1 MSQFEYTLPSGS
13 NFRVNGPAGATQ
25 LQADQVFY
33 EQVVAGSLVGYQPG
47 QTLTSV
53 ASQITKF
60 ELSRLDRGTAG
71 VDTVS
76 VLSVIQ
82 NSPVISGIPNL
93 VNVPIQNP
101 VDQAGV
107 VLSRGDTLGADPVGP
122 LTAFQTQLLLAQ
134 LQSLVDQPFD
144 VITQQKGIGKFGFNC
159 YQLEQAGYVKPG
171 TSARFLE
178 NPDDFVSV
186 MNSPGIWTGLNGVD
200 SLDFLLGDQNLQTQV
215 QTQLMQQSYQ
225 ALNASGV
232 ISQVPTSAVRVSS
245 GQVYTATGNQTLS
258 ALSLVGGN
266 LNLITGTSAK
276 ITNVIN
282 GDIGALLAN
291 GGKFGSVATAA
302 WAQSSRLFVNAQGQ
316 LSSAITGIGN
326 SLTTLPNLTGNL
338 GSLGQLSQLNV
349 SQALQDVYGKAAQ
362 FSLNFSTGNFFS
374 GGGDLISGTQ
384 LAAGFKN
391 TVNRA
396 TVDSAVGRILGNS
409 KIPAPS
415 FMPALP
421 GAGLDIPQAE
431 NILKS
436 VQGRIGGIGSQV
448 TNLTSQARNLIA
460 QAQPTFNRITG

>member
-82 NSPVISGIPNL
+82 NSPVTSGIPNL

-134 LQSLVDQPFD
+134 LASLVDQPFD

-178 NPDDFVSV
+178 NPDNFVSV

-232 ISQVPTSAVRVSS
+232 ISRVPTSTVSVS
-245 GQVYTATGNQTLS
+245 AGQVYTPTGNQTLS

-266 LNLITGTSAK
+266 LNLITGATAK
-276 ITNVIN
+276 VRNLLN
-282 GDIGALLAN
+282 ADIGALTLN
-291 GGKFGSVATAA
+291 GGKFGPIAA
-302 WAQSSRLFVNAQGQ
+302 ASWAQSSRLFVNAQGQ

-326 SLTTLPNLTGNL
+326 RITDLPGR
-338 GSLGQLSQLNV
+338 LSQLNV
-349 SQALQDVYGKAAQ
+349 SQLNVSNTLQDVYGKAAQ
-362 FSLNFSTGNFFS
+362 YSLNFSTGNFFS

-396 TVDSAVGRILGNS
+396 TVDSAVGRILGNP

-436 VQGRIGGIGSQV
+436 VQGRIGGIGSQI
-448 TNLTSQARNLIA
+448 TNLTSQARNLTA
-460 QAQPTFNRITG
+460 QVQPTFNRITG

>member
-76 VLSVIQ
+76 ILSVIQ
-82 NSPVISGIPNL
+82 NSPITSGIPNL

-101 VDQAGV
+101 IDQASV

-134 LQSLVDQPFD
+134 LESLVDQPSD

-159 YQLEQAGYVKPG
+159 YQLEQAGCVKPG
-171 TSARFLE
+171 TSSRFLE
-178 NPDDFVSV
+178 NDDDFVSV

-200 SLDFLLGDQNLQTQV
+200 SLDFLLSNQDLQTQI
-215 QTQLMQQSYQ
+215 QTQLMKQSYE

-232 ISQVPTSAVRVSS
+232 ISRVPTSAVSIS
-245 GQVYTATGNQTLS
+245 AGQIYTPTGNQALS
-258 ALSLVGGN
+258 ALSLLGGN
-266 LNLITGTSAK
+266 LNLVTGATAK
-276 ITNVIN
+276 ITNTIN
-282 GDIGALLAN
+282 ADIGALLTN

-326 SLTTLPNLTGNL
+326 NLTALPGSLT
-338 GSLGQLSQLNV
+338 QLNV
-349 SQALQDVYGKAAQ
+349 PSALQDVYGKAAQ
-362 FSLNFSTGNFFS
+362 FSLNFSTGNFFG

-396 TVDSAVGRILGNS
+396 TVDSAVGRILGNP
-409 KIPAPS
+409 KIPTPS

-421 GAGLDIPQAE
+421 GAASDILQAE

-436 VQGRIGGIGSQV
+436 VQGRIGAIGSQV
-448 TNLTSQARNLIA
+448 ANLTSQTRNLTA
-460 QAQPTFNRITG
+460 QAQSTFNRVTG

>member
-1 MSQFEYTLPSGS
+1 
-13 NFRVNGPAGATQ
+13 
-25 LQADQVFY
+25 
-33 EQVVAGSLVGYQPG
+33 
-47 QTLTSV
+47 
-53 ASQITKF
+53 
-60 ELSRLDRGTAG
+60 
-71 VDTVS
+71 
-76 VLSVIQ
+76 
-82 NSPVISGIPNL
+82 
-93 VNVPIQNP
+93 
-101 VDQAGV
+101 
-107 VLSRGDTLGADPVGP
+107 VGP

-134 LQSLVDQPFD
+134 LASLVDQPFD

-178 NPDDFVSV
+178 NPDNFVSV

-232 ISQVPTSAVRVSS
+232 ISRVPTSTVSVS
-245 GQVYTATGNQTLS
+245 AGQVYTPTGNQTLS

-266 LNLITGTSAK
+266 LNLITGATAK
-276 ITNVIN
+276 VRNLLN
-282 GDIGALLAN
+282 ADIGALTLN
-291 GGKFGSVATAA
+291 GGKFGPIAA
-302 WAQSSRLFVNAQGQ
+302 ASWAQGTRLFVNAQGQ

-326 SLTTLPNLTGNL
+326 RITDLPGR
-338 GSLGQLSQLNV
+338 LSQLNV
-349 SQALQDVYGKAAQ
+349 SQLNVSNTLQDVYGKAAQ
-362 FSLNFSTGNFFS
+362 YSLNFSTGNFFS

-396 TVDSAVGRILGNS
+396 TVDSAVGRILGNP

-436 VQGRIGGIGSQV
+436 VQGRIGGIGSQI
-448 TNLTSQARNLIA
+448 TNLTSQARNLTA
-460 QAQPTFNRITG
+460 QVQPTFNRITG